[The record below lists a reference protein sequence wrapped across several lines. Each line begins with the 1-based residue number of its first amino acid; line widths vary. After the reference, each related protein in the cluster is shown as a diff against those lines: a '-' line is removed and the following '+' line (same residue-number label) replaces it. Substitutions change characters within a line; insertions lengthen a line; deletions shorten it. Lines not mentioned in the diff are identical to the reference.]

1 MFPNIKHASEKE
13 VIRMTNAILIMAVLG
28 AGLYGYWLM
37 SRLDGFLR
45 EQVKGEMEEDDQPQ
59 QE

>member
-1 MFPNIKHASEKE
+1 
-13 VIRMTNAILIMAVLG
+13 MTNAILIMAVLG